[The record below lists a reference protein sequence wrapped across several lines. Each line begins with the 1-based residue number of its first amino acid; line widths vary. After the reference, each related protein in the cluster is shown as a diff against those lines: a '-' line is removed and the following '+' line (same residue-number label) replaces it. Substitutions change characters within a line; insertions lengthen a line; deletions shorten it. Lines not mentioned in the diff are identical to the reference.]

1 MAENAERMGTL
12 LRAELSKITNERLGA
27 VRGRGLLSAI
37 DIKNLR
43 GKSAWDL
50 CLLMRDRGLLAKPT
64 QKHTIRLAPP
74 LTLTAAQVMESVDII
89 RRSLEAMD
97 E

>member
-1 MAENAERMGTL
+1 MTL
-12 LRAELSKITNERLGA
+12 ARAALTQ
-27 VRGRGLLSAI
+27 
-37 DIKNLR
+37 NLR

-97 E
+97 D